1 MTDYDIDILTWSER
15 QATLLRRRAAGE
27 LINDADLDWSNIA
40 E

>member
-1 MTDYDIDILTWSER
+1 MTDYDTDILTWSER
-15 QATLLRRRAAGE
+15 QATLLRRGAAGE